1 MARII
6 AVCLS
11 EAKGMRKRDMGAG
24 RLIANFGL
32 EGDAHASSHWHRQ
45 VSLLAMESINK
56 MRSQGLDVGPGDF
69 AENITTEGLELY
81 TLPIGTRLRLG
92 PEAVGEVT
100 QIGKEC
106 HNRCAIYEQAGD
118 CVMPREGIFIKV
130 LQGGQIN
137 NGDTIG
143 VDNSIIT
150 AGIIIASDAGAAG
163 QRQDKSGPAAAKT
176 LQSIGVLAVETVI
189 VPDDIEQLAQTMRR
203 MADQCAYD
211 LILTSGGTGFSPRDI
226 TPEATLSVIERQA
239 PGLAEAMRAAS
250 LAVSPHAML
259 SRAVAGIRGRSLII
273 NLPGS
278 PKAVRECLAAIL
290 PALPHGIEVLRG
302 QVKDC
307 GRAIND

>member
-1 MARII
+1 MAKII

-11 EAKGMRKRDMGAG
+11 EATGTRKRDAGAG

-32 EGDAHASSHWHRQ
+32 EGDAHAGVHPQRQ
-45 VSLLAMESINK
+45 VSLLAWESIEK
-56 MRSQGLDVGPGDF
+56 MRAQGLTVGPGDF
-69 AENITTEGLELY
+69 AENITTEGLELF

-92 PEAVGEVT
+92 AEALGEIS

-130 LQGGQIN
+130 LQGGLIKS
-137 NGDTIG
+137 GDPIA
-143 VDNSIIT
+143 VDNSVIT
-150 AGIIIASDAGAAG
+150 AGVIIASDAAAAG
-163 QRQDKSGPAAAKT
+163 RREDKSGPAAAET
-176 LQSIGVLAVETVI
+176 LRGIGALTLETII
-189 VPDDIEQLAQTMRR
+189 VPDDFAQLAQAMRR
-203 MADQCAYD
+203 MADDCAYD

-250 LAVSPHAML
+250 LALSPHAML

-278 PKAVRECLAAIL
+278 PQAVRECLAAIL
-290 PALPHGIEVLRG
+290 PALPHGVEVLRG
-302 QVKDC
+302 VVREC
-307 GRAIND
+307 GKSSG